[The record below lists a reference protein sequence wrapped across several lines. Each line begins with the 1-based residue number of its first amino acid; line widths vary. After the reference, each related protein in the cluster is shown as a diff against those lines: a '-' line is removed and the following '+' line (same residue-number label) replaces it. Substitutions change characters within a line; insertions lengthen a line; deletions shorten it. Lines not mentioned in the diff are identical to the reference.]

1 MSLRKKQQINLD
13 TECNTHG
20 TGALISSSLISIFAA
35 IRYHDSQLDPPGD
48 DAHDDD
54 IPASFLHQDGVSTMK
69 PDNVSPTVNT
79 MVAPLKSVVLDN
91 RFWQESPRCHSC
103 SLSLRDDA
111 IHCTK
116 KSLYFIFAQVT
127 FARHP
132 NKNLTKSVILKRNGS
147 RVVALVTC
155 GGSRRIIYDRKMSAS
170 FGSKC
175 KPQQIQRELTFCG
188 PLSNE
193 PRGVLLFAWHWNG
206 SEMRTQSSQTEALVV
221 KDSAEKTDPH
231 STLRQ
236 ISSNAKAAIHLEG
249 SYDEDVS
256 SQDKLEWKNG
266 QGQAFAQGGF
276 RLMEN
281 QIIIPQTG
289 LYFVY
294 SQASFRV
301 SCDDDSKDGAGKRL
315 TPLSHR
321 IWRYSDS
328 LGFNASLMSAVR
340 SACQTAAQGDSHRDG
355 QGWYNTI
362 YLGAVFQL
370 YKGDKLWTE
379 TNMLSELETEEG
391 KTFFGVFAL

>member
-1 MSLRKKQQINLD
+1 MVDYTTAPGDLEMGLEARTVVLVEKKSA
-13 TECNTHG
+13 
-20 TGALISSSLISIFAA
+20 TGWMWKVIRALIIMAL
-35 IRYHDSQLDPPGD
+35 
-48 DAHDDD
+48 
-54 IPASFLHQDGVSTMK
+54 
-69 PDNVSPTVNT
+69 
-79 MVAPLKSVVLDN
+79 
-91 RFWQESPRCHSC
+91 C
-103 SLSLRDDA
+103 S
-111 IHCTK
+111 
-116 KSLYFIFAQVT
+116 
-127 FARHP
+127 
-132 NKNLTKSVILKRNGS
+132 G
-147 RVVALVTC
+147 
-155 GGSRRIIYDRKMSAS
+155 
-170 FGSKC
+170 
-175 KPQQIQRELTFCG
+175 
-188 PLSNE
+188 
-193 PRGVLLFAWHWNG
+193 GVLLFAWHWNG